1 MLPCKHLFHRNI
13 NGDFLTNEHWEE
25 FQNMFKESGYDIYIS
40 RAKVIEEQYEDLR
53 DVKANQHRQ
62 QFQAAQEEL
71 REHWFQL
78 KAIFRQTG
86 NPQPL
91 YDLIAQ
97 IRTPVQQ

>member
-1 MLPCKHLFHRNI
+1 MNTGKNSKTCSRN
-13 NGDFLTNEHWEE
+13 LVTT
-25 FQNMFKESGYDIYIS
+25 YIS

-71 REHWFQL
+71 HEHWFQL
-78 KAIFRQTG
+78 EAIFCQTG
-86 NPQPL
+86 DPQPL